1 MSNMLATEQLLL
13 RIDDYELR
21 FKTLPTLEIM
31 KGWAK
36 ELINVEQQNIIEAYT
51 TSTLDQCNDIA
62 KLFGE
67 KDVEPTDDEMKLIEK
82 DALEYFQKK
91 YKK

>member
-1 MSNMLATEQLLL
+1 MLATEQLLL
-13 RIDDYELR
+13 RIDEYEIR

>member
-1 MSNMLATEQLLL
+1 MSDALATEQLLL

-21 FKTLPTLEIM
+21 FKTRPTLEII

-36 ELINVEQQNIIEAYT
+36 DLMNVEKENIIQAYS
-51 TSTLDQCNDIA
+51 TSTIDQCNDIA
-62 KLFGE
+62 NLFGE
-67 KDVEPTDDEMKLIEK
+67 KEVEPTDDEMKLIEK

>member
-13 RIDDYELR
+13 RIDEYEIR